1 MNALDIDKIRKKIV
15 REGFTSSKGRPNEY
29 IQYVNNHYL
38 NPGTTIERLIVVYIF
53 FKTDKRYLMNGTT
66 VINQWY
72 VEITINDG
80 LSSYKFNTYDY
91 YPNTVD
97 TLLLRVK
104 QYIAFEEF
112 LKK

>member
-1 MNALDIDKIRKKIV
+1 MTALEIDKIRKKIV
-15 REGFTSSKGRPNEY
+15 REGFTSSNGGSNEY

-38 NPGTTIERLIVVYIF
+38 NPGTTIERLIIVYIS

-72 VEITINDG
+72 VEITINHG

-91 YPNTVD
+91 YSNTVD
-97 TLLLRVK
+97 TLLLKVK